1 MSGTRRV
8 RACVFDAYG
17 TLFDLASVA
26 QAAADGLADG
36 GRTLIEVWRSKQL
49 QYTWLRGLAGRHADF
64 LTVTGESLDFAMESL
79 GIRDPPL
86 RARLLDGFL
95 RIAAYPDVLPCL
107 ERLRE
112 AGITL
117 AILSNGTPDMLEQAA
132 TRAGI
137 RGHFAAVL
145 SVESAGVYK
154 PHPDVYRLA
163 TERLALPAEQIGFV
177 SANSWDAWAA
187 KAFGFHVLWCNRFAQ
202 TPERLAPPPD
212 RQIRD
217 LASVA
222 SGLGLA
228 G

>member
-17 TLFDLASVA
+17 TLFDIASVA
-26 QAAADGLADG
+26 QTAAAGLADR
-36 GRTLIEVWRSKQL
+36 GRALTELWRSKQL

-79 GIRDPPL
+79 GIQDPQL

-95 RIAAYPDVLPCL
+95 RIDAYPEVRPCL
-107 ERLRE
+107 DRLRD

-117 AILSNGTPDMLEQAA
+117 AILSNGTPEMLDRAA
-132 TRAGI
+132 TDAGI
-137 RGHFAAVL
+137 LGHFAAVL
-145 SVESAGVYK
+145 SVEAAGVFK

-163 TERLALPAEQIGFV
+163 TERLALPAEEICFV
-177 SANSWDAWAA
+177 SANGWDAWAA
-187 KAFGFHVLWCNRFAQ
+187 KAFGFHVLWCNRFGQ
-202 TPERLAPPPD
+202 TPEHLPPPPD
-212 RQIRD
+212 GVIGD

-222 SGLGLA
+222 TRLGLA
-228 G
+228 